1 MRDPFM
7 KYFTIDELCRSDK
20 ATTLGIKN
28 TPDAAVVTN
37 LRELVE
43 NVLDPLREAWGG
55 TITVSSGYRNKQLN
69 IAVDGATNS
78 HHLYGMAADITV
90 GTKDKN
96 RKLFVLVQQLGLP
109 FTQLIDEYGYQ
120 WVHISYDPQDLR
132 KQIVHTK

>member
-1 MRDPFM
+1 M
-7 KYFTIDELCRSDK
+7 KYFTIDELCDSDT
-20 ATTLGIKN
+20 AVELGITN
-28 TPDAAVVTN
+28 TPDATAVTN

-55 TITVSSGYRNKQLN
+55 PIMVNSGYRNKRVN
-69 IAVDGATNS
+69 IAVGGATNS

-109 FTQLIDEYGYQ
+109 FTQLIDEYGYL

-132 KQIVHTK
+132 GQIVHTK